1 MTDSATAAT
10 NAATGFS
17 LKPPQPFTFDQA
29 SEWPAWILEFD
40 DYRFASGLVHQ
51 EREMQVRTLLYVM
64 GRQARQIF
72 NTFSLSTEDSKNF
85 DLVKAKFDSH
95 FVQARNVV
103 YESACFN
110 RREQEPSET
119 VDQYVTALYN
129 MADRCD
135 YGDLRDRLIRDRFV
149 LGLRDKKLC
158 EALQM
163 DANLTLAMAL
173 AKARQKESVHKQQ
186 QQLLQ
191 ASGEPSSF
199 KSEYT
204 GLDAVSHN
212 HRGKGKNL
220 PRPHNNATKSNIQSC
235 GYCGGAP
242 HSRSL
247 CPAKTEKCSKCN
259 TRGHF
264 ARVCRKVPSR
274 DISTLEQGTSAMFLG
289 AVNQPADAQH
299 DSRLVEVDLNGY
311 SLIAKID
318 TGAQVSVVPATFAG
332 IPEHLQPASE
342 TLSGPSGRAIQ
353 VVGKFD
359 ATITWRSRRSNQVV
373 YVVQHLKHPLLGLP
387 AIESLGLVK
396 FLCATERVEERYPEL
411 FNGLGLL
418 PGAYTIRLNPAAVP
432 YSVTVARRIPV
443 PLRKAVEQEII
454 SMQQQGVIRPVEG
467 PTDWC
472 AGIVPVVK
480 PSGGVRIC
488 VDFTRL
494 NSSVL
499 RERFPLPS
507 VEQTLALLGEATV
520 FSRLDANSGF
530 HQIPLSPA
538 CQDLTTFI
546 TPVGRFCFTRLPFG
560 ITSAPEYF
568 QKRMSEILS
577 GLTGVVNLMDDILVF
592 GRDQAEHDG
601 NLDTTLKKLAS
612 SGITLN
618 RSKCAF
624 SVKEVTFL
632 GCVISKGIRPDP
644 KKVEAIKCL
653 PPPTDVAGVRRIL
666 GMVNHLA
673 RFLPNLAER
682 TAALRVLLK
691 KTSEW
696 TWGPAQEKDFQ
707 NIKDLICS
715 DQCLAKYHPEY
726 PTTLSADASAYGLGA
741 VLLQVQP
748 DGNNRPVAFA
758 SRSLTP
764 AETRYAQIEKEAL
777 ALTWGAER
785 FEEYLRGLTATFQT
799 DHQPLI
805 TLLGKESLDLLPPRM
820 VSDNGPQFSS
830 SAFAEFAKAYGF
842 NHTTSSPVHPQAN
855 GEAERAV
862 QTVKHLLEKAD
873 DPYLAL
879 LAYRDTPGPTGF
891 SPAKLLMGRQLRS
904 RVPAFP
910 ALLVPGNVD
919 NKQVTKRD
927 LEAKQRQRRNFNRRH
942 AAKDLPAL
950 SPNTRVWVRD
960 LKCEGEI
967 TQQADTPRSYWVQT
981 ERGHVRRNRK
991 MLVPLP
997 ASQKKAQ
1004 PLPSSLFSDTDDEDF
1019 EPSTVAGPL
1028 AALYNGASSQRG
1040 DPLRT
1045 DSNNSLPKPVND
1057 AAAETSRVPATTTRS
1072 GRRVFV
1078 PERYGVVT

>member
-204 GLDAVSHN
+204 GLDAVSHK
-212 HRGKGKNL
+212 HRSKGKNL
-220 PRPHNNATKSNIQSC
+220 PRPHNNATTSNSQSC

-264 ARVCRKVPSR
+264 ARVCRKVPSSR

-311 SLIAKID
+311 PLIAKID

-342 TLSGPSGRAIQ
+342 TLSGPSGRALQ

-359 ATITWRSRRSNQVV
+359 ATITWRSRRSNQVI
-373 YVVQHLKHPLLGLP
+373 YVVQQLKHPLLGLP

-530 HQIPLSPA
+530 HQIPLS
-538 CQDLTTFI
+538 
-546 TPVGRFCFTRLPFG
+546 
-560 ITSAPEYF
+560 
-568 QKRMSEILS
+568 
-577 GLTGVVNLMDDILVF
+577 
-592 GRDQAEHDG
+592 
-601 NLDTTLKKLAS
+601 
-612 SGITLN
+612 
-618 RSKCAF
+618 
-624 SVKEVTFL
+624 
-632 GCVISKGIRPDP
+632 
-644 KKVEAIKCL
+644 
-653 PPPTDVAGVRRIL
+653 
-666 GMVNHLA
+666 
-673 RFLPNLAER
+673 
-682 TAALRVLLK
+682 
-691 KTSEW
+691 
-696 TWGPAQEKDFQ
+696 
-707 NIKDLICS
+707 
-715 DQCLAKYHPEY
+715 
-726 PTTLSADASAYGLGA
+726 
-741 VLLQVQP
+741 
-748 DGNNRPVAFA
+748 
-758 SRSLTP
+758 
-764 AETRYAQIEKEAL
+764 
-777 ALTWGAER
+777 
-785 FEEYLRGLTATFQT
+785 
-799 DHQPLI
+799 
-805 TLLGKESLDLLPPRM
+805 
-820 VSDNGPQFSS
+820 
-830 SAFAEFAKAYGF
+830 
-842 NHTTSSPVHPQAN
+842 
-855 GEAERAV
+855 
-862 QTVKHLLEKAD
+862 
-873 DPYLAL
+873 
-879 LAYRDTPGPTGF
+879 
-891 SPAKLLMGRQLRS
+891 
-904 RVPAFP
+904 
-910 ALLVPGNVD
+910 
-919 NKQVTKRD
+919 
-927 LEAKQRQRRNFNRRH
+927 RH
-942 AAKDLPAL
+942 AK
-950 SPNTRVWVRD
+950 
-960 LKCEGEI
+960 I
-967 TQQADTPRSYWVQT
+967 
-981 ERGHVRRNRK
+981 
-991 MLVPLP
+991 
-997 ASQKKAQ
+997 
-1004 PLPSSLFSDTDDEDF
+1004 
-1019 EPSTVAGPL
+1019 
-1028 AALYNGASSQRG
+1028 
-1040 DPLRT
+1040 
-1045 DSNNSLPKPVND
+1045 
-1057 AAAETSRVPATTTRS
+1057 
-1072 GRRVFV
+1072 
-1078 PERYGVVT
+1078 

>member
-1 MTDSATAAT
+1 
-10 NAATGFS
+10 
-17 LKPPQPFTFDQA
+17 
-29 SEWPAWILEFD
+29 
-40 DYRFASGLVHQ
+40 
-51 EREMQVRTLLYVM
+51 
-64 GRQARQIF
+64 
-72 NTFSLSTEDSKNF
+72 
-85 DLVKAKFDSH
+85 
-95 FVQARNVV
+95 
-103 YESACFN
+103 
-110 RREQEPSET
+110 
-119 VDQYVTALYN
+119 
-129 MADRCD
+129 
-135 YGDLRDRLIRDRFV
+135 
-149 LGLRDKKLC
+149 
-158 EALQM
+158 
-163 DANLTLAMAL
+163 
-173 AKARQKESVHKQQ
+173 
-186 QQLLQ
+186 
-191 ASGEPSSF
+191 
-199 KSEYT
+199 
-204 GLDAVSHN
+204 
-212 HRGKGKNL
+212 
-220 PRPHNNATKSNIQSC
+220 
-235 GYCGGAP
+235 
-242 HSRSL
+242 
-247 CPAKTEKCSKCN
+247 
-259 TRGHF
+259 
-264 ARVCRKVPSR
+264 
-274 DISTLEQGTSAMFLG
+274 
-289 AVNQPADAQH
+289 
-299 DSRLVEVDLNGY
+299 
-311 SLIAKID
+311 
-318 TGAQVSVVPATFAG
+318 
-332 IPEHLQPASE
+332 
-342 TLSGPSGRAIQ
+342 
-353 VVGKFD
+353 
-359 ATITWRSRRSNQVV
+359 
-373 YVVQHLKHPLLGLP
+373 
-387 AIESLGLVK
+387 
-396 FLCATERVEERYPEL
+396 
-411 FNGLGLL
+411 
-418 PGAYTIRLNPAAVP
+418 
-432 YSVTVARRIPV
+432 
-443 PLRKAVEQEII
+443 
-454 SMQQQGVIRPVEG
+454 
-467 PTDWC
+467 
-472 AGIVPVVK
+472 
-480 PSGGVRIC
+480 
-488 VDFTRL
+488 
-494 NSSVL
+494 
-499 RERFPLPS
+499 
-507 VEQTLALLGEATV
+507 
-520 FSRLDANSGF
+520 
-530 HQIPLSPA
+530 
-538 CQDLTTFI
+538 
-546 TPVGRFCFTRLPFG
+546 
-560 ITSAPEYF
+560 
-568 QKRMSEILS
+568 MSEILS

-592 GRDQAEHDG
+592 GRNQAEHDG

-632 GCVISKGIRPDP
+632 GCVISSQGIRPDP

-696 TWGPAQEKDFQ
+696 TWGPAQDKDFQ

-805 TLLGKESLDLLPPRM
+805 TLLGKESLDLLPPRIQRFRM
-820 VSDNGPQFSS
+820 RLMRFSYVMQYVPGKSIATADTLSRAPTASSSTAGTLTCDEVSAYVEGALMVVSDNGPQFSS

-862 QTVKHLLEKAD
+862 QTLKHLLEKAD

>member
-1 MTDSATAAT
+1 
-10 NAATGFS
+10 
-17 LKPPQPFTFDQA
+17 
-29 SEWPAWILEFD
+29 
-40 DYRFASGLVHQ
+40 
-51 EREMQVRTLLYVM
+51 
-64 GRQARQIF
+64 
-72 NTFSLSTEDSKNF
+72 
-85 DLVKAKFDSH
+85 
-95 FVQARNVV
+95 
-103 YESACFN
+103 
-110 RREQEPSET
+110 
-119 VDQYVTALYN
+119 

-186 QQLLQ
+186 QQHQLLQ

-212 HRGKGKNL
+212 RRGK
-220 PRPHNNATKSNIQSC
+220 AKS
-235 GYCGGAP
+235 
-242 HSRSL
+242 
-247 CPAKTEKCSKCN
+247 EKCSKCN

-274 DISTLEQGTSAMFLG
+274 NISTLEQGTAAMFLG
-289 AVNQPADAQH
+289 AVDLPADAQR

-311 SLIAKID
+311 PLIAKID

-342 TLSGPSGRAIQ
+342 TLSGPSGKALQ

-373 YVVQHLKHPLLGLP
+373 YVVQQLKHPLLGLP
-387 AIESLGLVK
+387 AIEGLGLVK
-396 FLCATERVEERYPEL
+396 FLCATERVEGRCPEL

-443 PLRKAVEQEII
+443 PLRKVVEQEII

-488 VDFTRL
+488 VDFNRL

-499 RERFPLPS
+499 RERFP
-507 VEQTLALLGEATV
+507 
-520 FSRLDANSGF
+520 
-530 HQIPLSPA
+530 SP
-538 CQDLTTFI
+538 
-546 TPVGRFCFTRLPFG
+546 
-560 ITSAPEYF
+560 PEYF

-577 GLTGVVNLMDDILVF
+577 GLTGVVHLMDDILVF

-632 GCVISKGIRPDP
+632 GCVISSQGIRPDP

-666 GMVNHLA
+666 GMANHLA

-715 DQCLAKYHPEY
+715 DQCFAKYHPEY

-805 TLLGKESLDLLPPRM
+805 TLLGKESLDLLPPRIQRFRM
-820 VSDNGPQFSS
+820 RLMRFSYVMQYVPGKSITTADTLSRAPTASSSTAGTLTCDEVSAYVEGALMGLQTSAFDPSEELKRRRDAVINHLKSIFARHGIRVTVVSDNGPQFSS

-842 NHTTSSPVHPQAN
+842 SHTTSSPVHPQAS

-862 QTVKHLLEKAD
+862 QAVKHLLEKAD
-873 DPYLAL
+873 DPYLTL

-891 SPAKLLMGRQLRS
+891 SPAKLLMRRQLRS

-919 NKQVTKRD
+919 NNK
-927 LEAKQRQRRNFNRRH
+927 
-942 AAKDLPAL
+942 
-950 SPNTRVWVRD
+950 
-960 LKCEGEI
+960 
-967 TQQADTPRSYWVQT
+967 
-981 ERGHVRRNRK
+981 
-991 MLVPLP
+991 
-997 ASQKKAQ
+997 
-1004 PLPSSLFSDTDDEDF
+1004 
-1019 EPSTVAGPL
+1019 
-1028 AALYNGASSQRG
+1028 
-1040 DPLRT
+1040 
-1045 DSNNSLPKPVND
+1045 
-1057 AAAETSRVPATTTRS
+1057 
-1072 GRRVFV
+1072 
-1078 PERYGVVT
+1078 